1 MKTKQTT
8 YCSLGAIF
16 MILLTISVS
25 GQSSLKIGDFKI
37 WKLQDTQISLK
48 TSLLKDIE
56 PAEAQKLNG
65 GSEVQTTPVNAFLIK
80 TPQHVVLVDAGVGK
94 GSGDDS
100 GKLLEQLKT
109 IGVDPA
115 SVDLILLTH
124 LHFDHIGGL
133 TSPEGIRQFP
143 KATVRLSKAES
154 DFWLADINSIPAGQR
169 DRAKQIEKQLGP
181 YIQSN
186 ALKPFNP
193 GEKLAEGVNSM
204 EAYGHTIGHTVY
216 SFTSKGKEFWCI
228 GDLIHFGNIQFKLP
242 KVAVVF
248 DTNSKQAIDSR
259 IAFFNR
265 AAENHIPIGGSH
277 LPNMLTLEKSAD
289 SFIPKPIK
297 AE

>member
-8 YCSLGAIF
+8 YFSLGAIF

-25 GQSSLKIGDFKI
+25 GQSSLKIGDFLI

-48 TSLLKDIE
+48 TSLLKDID

-65 GSEVQTTPVNAFLIK
+65 GSDVQTTPVNAFLIK
-80 TPQHVVLVDAGVGK
+80 TPQHMVLVDAGVGK
-94 GSGDDS
+94 GSGEES
-100 GKLLEQLKT
+100 GKLLEQLKA
-109 IGVDPA
+109 IGVEPA

-133 TSPEGIRQFP
+133 TNAEGRRQFP
-143 KATVRLSKAES
+143 NATIRLSKAES
-154 DFWLADINSIPAGQR
+154 DLWLADANSIPAGQL
-169 DRAKQIEKQLGP
+169 DRARQIRKQLDP
-181 YIQSN
+181 YIKAK
-186 ALKPFNP
+186 ALKPFAP
-193 GEKLAEGVNSM
+193 GETIAEGIKGM
-204 EAYGHTIGHTVY
+204 EAFGHTIGHSVY

-228 GDLIHFGNIQFKLP
+228 GDLIHFGNIQFKMP

-277 LPNMLTLEKSAD
+277 LPDLLTLEKSAD
-289 SFIPKPIK
+289 SFILKPIK